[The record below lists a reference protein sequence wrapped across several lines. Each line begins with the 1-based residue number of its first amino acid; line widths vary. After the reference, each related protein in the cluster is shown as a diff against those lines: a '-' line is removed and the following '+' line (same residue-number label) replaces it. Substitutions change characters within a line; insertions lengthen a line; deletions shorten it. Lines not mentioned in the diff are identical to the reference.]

1 MGCVSEAGDKG
12 SAYSKQ
18 PTNATVE
25 SKSSPRGGNK
35 DKVKVPLEEL
45 AKKKVKVNIPST
57 ISNDDLAAAVRYLF
71 TESDSEGKES
81 LDVIDFRQ
89 FLYSLMRTQSRDP
102 PAYTEE
108 AFDALV

>member
-1 MGCVSEAGDKG
+1 MGCVSEQGDKG

-18 PTNATVE
+18 PTNATLE
-25 SKSSPRGGNK
+25 SKNSPRGNK
-35 DKVKVPLEEL
+35 DKVKLPLNEL

-57 ISNDDLAAAVRYLF
+57 ISNDDLAAAVRFLF
-71 TESDSEGKES
+71 TEADSEGKES
-81 LDVIDFRQ
+81 LDIIDFRQ

-102 PAYTEE
+102 PAYTED